1 MKPHQ
6 KRNFRSQISI
16 LFPIAVIIGYFAL
29 LLLFQLRN
37 TDKPSQKFVLFS
49 DGFTDRIIQN
59 PESALAAIGD
69 LSAQLGIEDP
79 SAVFSDCQETA
90 AGGNAYYRFAQSY
103 QGIPVY
109 GRSLVVEA
117 DQNGTGLLLTGNYL
131 DLGQMETTPQI
142 EQAAAMDAALQLYG
156 QDATVACD
164 GLTIYSLNDSSP
176 ELAWQL
182 EVTSDAAQDICFVSA
197 VDGRVLATESLI
209 RREQVLCRGQDLAG
223 HNVSFYAEYQD
234 GVYEMR
240 DDSRQIVVYNANGGT
255 AKYTSVVVDSGGN
268 IYRSKNDQWYDANGQ
283 KVTITGQNFSFEI
296 CDEAGNVID
305 TKGEYAIEMRSGL
318 VLNVWEKSQEDRILI
333 TRQEQRVLSDSLVW
347 ENPEAVTVMSLLKQ
361 TCDFWASD
369 LMNRHGFDNQGGT
382 VIATYNDNLNGDT
395 TNAYALPVTAAH
407 MGIISIGED
416 CSLTLDLVGHEYM
429 HLVTDCVAGLVNGGE
444 AGAIDEA
451 LSDIFGEIVE
461 ESVNGSCDWQHDKR
475 NLANPRQSR
484 RDSYPDTY
492 QGDNW
497 VFPEDNDPDGG
508 EHMNSTVLSHAAYLM
523 NTGINAD
530 SRYEALSMEDLAQL
544 FYRTL
549 QTLPKDCSFA
559 EFRTLT
565 EHAAQTMERQG
576 MLSAEQVQC
585 VSYAFFQVGIPSAEA
600 IPVAPE
606 VNVIVYDINGLPYEN
621 CILYVSDGKTI
632 TRYDG
637 ADLDHETVDLS
648 GANSYELLVVDCAN
662 PEHQTSQTVTVVS
675 HGGLPS
681 LAISTNCGVVTAE
694 EEIESDSTPDL
705 TPWKT
710 KLSELIQTHGL
721 FEPLQT
727 GSLSIEN
734 INEKWLSPCGVMG
747 AQILDY
753 DLDGDQEMLV
763 CFAERCTEDAYHGAS
778 MGASHLVMEIYE
790 LEAGQAV
797 CMTSQIMGAYNPSPY
812 YESDR
817 KEVLLVP
824 DSTSEDVIGVHTVWS
839 DGRPYIACEYR
850 SFASAFGDGMD
861 QAYWMLEYTG
871 ETLRDVC
878 SYTQTEAGS
887 SDFQY
892 MGYQFTDREETDAQL
907 YYSEYYEDTALYNR
921 FGAAIETFFS
931 GYNIQLADWIKNSRD
946 TGDTLQQFQSFL
958 SSGND
963 MEKLFLYSCQ
973 ETGFHQDGN
982 VWERQVHEFTA
993 ELDRGGD
1000 LLDEIAGIGAE
1011 DPGENS
1017 EPASTGET
1025 VNPVN
1030 LGELYENDE
1039 LTVSG
1044 TLTERYYEIN
1054 TQNTGTVYILQ
1065 LDKPFTARLYSDWM
1079 EYSGETVEIDEIQID
1094 FQNRELNRLYLNRH
1108 IVVTGTVMYG
1118 HTSSNDNSAD
1128 GCHPEYIRVINI
1140 LARIL
1145 ILKLQ

>member
-1 MKPHQ
+1 MKPNQ
-6 KRNFRSQISI
+6 KRYFWSQISI
-16 LFPIAVIIGYFAL
+16 LFPITVIIGYFAL
-29 LLLFQLRN
+29 LLIFQLRN
-37 TDKPSQKFVLFS
+37 TDNPSRELVLFF
-49 DGFTDRIIQN
+49 DGFTDRMIQN

-240 DDSRQIVVYNANGGT
+240 DDSRQIVVYNANEGT

-484 RDSYPDTY
+484 GDAYPDTY

-497 VFPEDNDPDGG
+497 VFPEDNDSDGG

-523 NTGINAD
+523 NTGMNAD

-549 QTLPKDCSFA
+549 QTLPKDCTFA

-576 MLSAEQVQC
+576 MLSSEQVKC
-585 VSYAFFQVGIPSAEA
+585 VSYAFFQVGIPSTEA

-606 VNVIVYDINGLPYEN
+606 VEVTVYGINGLAYEN

-632 TRYDG
+632 TQYDG
-637 ADLDHETVDLS
+637 ADLDHVKVDLS
-648 GANSYELLVVDCAN
+648 GANSYELLVVDRAN
-662 PEHQTSQTVTVVS
+662 PEQQTSQTVTVVPQ
-675 HGGLPS
+675 GGLPS

-747 AQILDY
+747 AQVLDY

-763 CFAERCTEDAYHGAS
+763 CFAERCTEDAYYGAS

-790 LEAGQAV
+790 LEEGQAV
-797 CMTSQIMGAYNPSPY
+797 CRASQIMGAYNPSPY

-1017 EPASTGET
+1017 EPASASEAAA
-1025 VNPVN
+1025 PVD
-1030 LGELYENDE
+1030 LGALYENDE

-1044 TLTERYYEIN
+1044 TLEERYYEID

-1065 LDKPFTARLYSDWM
+1065 LDKPFTVQLYADWM
-1079 EYSGETVEIDEIQID
+1079 EYNGETVEIDEIQID
-1094 FQNRELNRLYLNRH
+1094 FQNQGLNRFYLNRH
-1108 IVVTGTVMYG
+1108 INVTGTVMYG
-1118 HTSSNDNSAD
+1118 HT
-1128 GCHPEYIRVINI
+1128 GHHQTII
-1140 LARIL
+1140 LLMDAIL
-1145 ILKLQ
+1145 NTSGS

>member
-142 EQAAAMDAALQLYG
+142 EQAAAMDAVLQLYG

-209 RREQVLCRGQDLAG
+209 RREQVLCSGEDLAG

-347 ENPEAVTVMSLLKQ
+347 ENPKAVTVMSLLKQ

-429 HLVTDCVAGLVNGGE
+429 HLVTDCVAGLVDGGE

-734 INEKWLSPCGVMG
+734 INEKWLFPFGVMG

-1094 FQNRELNRLYLNRH
+1094 FQNQELNQLYLNRH

-1118 HTSSNDNSAD
+1118 HT
-1128 GCHPEYIRVINI
+1128 GHHQTTI
-1140 LARIL
+1140 LLMDAIL
-1145 ILKLQ
+1145 NTSGS

>member
-1 MKPHQ
+1 MKPNQ
-6 KRNFRSQISI
+6 KRYFWSQISI
-16 LFPIAVIIGYFAL
+16 LFPITVIIGYFAL
-29 LLLFQLRN
+29 LLIFQLRN
-37 TDKPSQKFVLFS
+37 TDNPSRELVLFF
-49 DGFTDRIIQN
+49 DGFTDRMIQN

-69 LSAQLGIEDP
+69 LSAELGIDDP

-117 DQNGTGLLLTGNYL
+117 DRNGTGLLLTGNYL
-131 DLGQMETTPQI
+131 DLGQMKTIPQI
-142 EQAAAMDAALQLYG
+142 EQAVAITAAQELYG
-156 QDATVACD
+156 QDATVVCD
-164 GLTIYSLNDSSP
+164 GLTIYSLNDFSP
-176 ELAWQL
+176 VLAWQL
-182 EVTSDAAQDICFVSA
+182 EVTGDTAQDICFVSA
-197 VDGRVLATESLI
+197 VDGQVLATESMI
-209 RREQVLCRGQDLAG
+209 RGEQVLCIGQDLAG

-240 DDSRQIVVYNANGGT
+240 DDSRQIIVYNANGGT
-255 AKYTSVVVDSGGN
+255 AKYSSVVVDSFGN
-268 IYRSKNDQWYDANGQ
+268 IYRSKNDQWYDADNH
-283 KVTITGQNFSFEI
+283 KVTIIGQNFSFEI
-296 CDEAGNVID
+296 RDEAGNLID
-305 TKGEYAIEMRSGL
+305 TRGEYAIEMRSGL
-318 VLNVWEKSQEDRILI
+318 VLNIWEKSQADRILI

-395 TNAYALPVTAAH
+395 TNAYALPATAAH
-407 MGIISIGED
+407 IGIISIGED

-600 IPVAPE
+600 IPVAPK

-797 CMTSQIMGAYNPSPY
+797 CMTSQIIGAYNPSPY

-1011 DPGENS
+1011 DPGKNS

-1094 FQNRELNRLYLNRH
+1094 FQNQELNRLYLNRH

-1118 HTSSNDNSAD
+1118 HT
-1128 GCHPEYIRVINI
+1128 GHHQTTI
-1140 LARIL
+1140 LLMDAIL
-1145 ILKLQ
+1145 NTSGS

>member
-79 SAVFSDCQETA
+79 SAVFSDCRETA

-797 CMTSQIMGAYNPSPY
+797 CMTSQIIGAYNPSPY

-1011 DPGENS
+1011 DPGKNS

-1094 FQNRELNRLYLNRH
+1094 FQNQELNRLYLNRH

-1118 HTSSNDNSAD
+1118 HT
-1128 GCHPEYIRVINI
+1128 GHHQTTI
-1140 LARIL
+1140 LLMDAIL
-1145 ILKLQ
+1145 NTSGS

>member
-29 LLLFQLRN
+29 LLIFQLRN

-79 SAVFSDCQETA
+79 STVFSDCQETA

-318 VLNVWEKSQEDRILI
+318 VLNIWEKSQEDRILI

-530 SRYEALSMEDLAQL
+530 SRYEALSIEDLAQL

-1025 VNPVN
+1025 ANPVN
-1030 LGELYENDE
+1030 LGDLYENDE

-1044 TLTERYYEIN
+1044 ILTERYYEIN
-1054 TQNTGTVYILQ
+1054 TQNMGTVYILQ

-1094 FQNRELNRLYLNRH
+1094 FQNQELNRLYLNRH

-1118 HTSSNDNSAD
+1118 HTS
-1128 GCHPEYIRVINI
+1128 HHQTTI
-1140 LARIL
+1140 LLMDAIL
-1145 ILKLQ
+1145 NTSGS